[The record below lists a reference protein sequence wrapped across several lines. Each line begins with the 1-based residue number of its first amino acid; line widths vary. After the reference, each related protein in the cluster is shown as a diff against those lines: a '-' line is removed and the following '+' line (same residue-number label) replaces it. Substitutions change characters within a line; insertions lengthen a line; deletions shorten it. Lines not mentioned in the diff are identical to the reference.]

1 MAADLAVIVTA
12 RNEASRLVAT
22 LRALGSTFPDAQLWV
37 ADDGSDDATAAVARG
52 EGARVVEAATRLGK
66 GGAATLAAEA
76 VLREGDPAVLL
87 ADADLG
93 ESARELRKLVEAV
106 AGVPDARAPAEAG
119 APAARAGA
127 EAGAADA
134 GATADAG
141 DADLAVATF
150 ARRVGGGLG
159 VAVGSSRWAIR
170 RATGRTM
177 QAPLSGQR
185 AMRPGVLRQLLPF
198 AVGFGMETGMT
209 IDALRAGL
217 RVVEVELDLEHRA
230 TGKTLSGFMHRGAQA
245 RDIARAYASRRT

>member
-12 RNEASRLVAT
+12 RNEASRLVTT
-22 LRALGSTFPDAQLWV
+22 LRALRSTFPDAQLWV

-106 AGVPDARAPAEAG
+106 A
-119 APAARAGA
+119 PAARAGA

-134 GATADAG
+134 GATAGAG
-141 DADLAVATF
+141 GAGLAVATF
-150 ARRVGGGLG
+150 PRRVGGGLRGARGRSRRG
-159 VAVGSSRWAIR
+159 VPPAPRPPPPAPPPGA
-170 RATGRTM
+170 RA
-177 QAPLSGQR
+177 P
-185 AMRPGVLRQLLPF
+185 
-198 AVGFGMETGMT
+198 
-209 IDALRAGL
+209 RAG
-217 RVVEVELDLEHRA
+217 
-230 TGKTLSGFMHRGAQA
+230 
-245 RDIARAYASRRT
+245 